1 MSFFQGANAAGDFQD
16 LAKLATG
23 VTSFAVSRRNAA
35 ELRKRAAA
43 EAAQARREGAAII
56 AQARAKRG
64 ASGLQVGTGTS
75 LDVTLA
81 LAEALEMR
89 ALRTAYPLLAEAS
102 ARETEG
108 ALDLITSGIGTLS
121 SRLGRSLRQRQI
133 QMGPSGT
140 APATR
145 KKLGTP

>member
-1 MSFFQGANAAGDFQD
+1 MSFFQGANAAGSFQD

-23 VTSFAVSRRNAA
+23 VTSFAVSRKNAA
-35 ELRKRAAA
+35 ALRERAAA

-89 ALRTAYPLLAEAS
+89 ALRTAYPLLAEA
-102 ARETEG
+102 
-108 ALDLITSGIGTLS
+108 
-121 SRLGRSLRQRQI
+121 
-133 QMGPSGT
+133 
-140 APATR
+140 
-145 KKLGTP
+145 